1 MADEKSELEEEY
13 DDDEAGLE
21 GVDPEDDVI
30 EDVEDGEIFDDD
42 DEEDFEEDASLEEVA
57 ESEEDD
63 EDDEVEADL
72 SAILQERIAAD
83 DDEEEEEESSEA
95 KDKSGESPDTEEPV
109 SAKDDEVLCQSCF
122 TLVSQKAID
131 AEGACPNCGAEM

>member
-1 MADEKSELEEEY
+1 MAEEKSELEEEY
-13 DDDEAGLE
+13 EDAEADLE
-21 GVDPEDDVI
+21 GVDPEDDAI

-42 DEEDFEEDASLEEVA
+42 DDEEFEEDASLEEVA

-83 DDEEEEEESSEA
+83 DDEDDDEGENSQSNSSENS
-95 KDKSGESPDTEEPV
+95 DLDEPML
-109 SAKDDEVLCQSCF
+109 AKDDEILCQSCF
-122 TLVSQKAID
+122 TLVSKKAID
-131 AEGACPNCGAEM
+131 KEGACPNCGAEM